1 MNVLSELEINEN
13 LTELDDWS
21 LDGDAI
27 RKEWEFNNFSEA
39 MDFINMMAVIAE
51 KHDHHPHLF
60 NVYNRVTLRFNTH
73 DAGGITEKDINIAK
87 ELDKI

>member
-27 RKEWEFNNFSEA
+27 RKEWEFKNFSEA

-51 KHDHHPHLF
+51 KHDHHPQLF

>member
-1 MNVLSELEINEN
+1 MNVLSESEINEN
-13 LTELDDWS
+13 LTELDKWT

-27 RKEWEFNNFSEA
+27 RKEWEFRDFSEA

-51 KHDHHPHLF
+51 KHNHHPQLF
-60 NVYNRVTLRFNTH
+60 NVYNRVILRFNTH